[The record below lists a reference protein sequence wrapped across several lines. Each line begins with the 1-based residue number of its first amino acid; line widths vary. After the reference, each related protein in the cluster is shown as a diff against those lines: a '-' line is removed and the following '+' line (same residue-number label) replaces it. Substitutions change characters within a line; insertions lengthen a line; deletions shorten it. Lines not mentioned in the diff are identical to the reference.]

1 VDIVSKG
8 GNYLLNVGPTSEGV
22 IPQASQD
29 NLRGVGRWLKV
40 NGESIYGAG
49 PTPFGSEL
57 GEVDN
62 TTKDKRGNPGFKI
75 AKEWRCTT
83 KPGKLYIHLFKY
95 PSGGFELSRVD
106 GKVKKAYLLADAK
119 HSSLKLKQTGDKVN
133 VTLPASAPDAIDSV
147 LVLETAK

>member
-1 VDIVSKG
+1 M
-8 GNYLLNVGPTSEGV
+8 
-22 IPQASQD
+22 
-29 NLRGVGRWLKV
+29 GRWLKV

-62 TTKDKRGNPGFKI
+62 TTKDKKGNPGFKI
-75 AKEWRCTT
+75 AKDWRCTT

-95 PSGGFELSRVD
+95 PAAEFELSKVE

-119 HSSLKLKQTGDKVN
+119 HTSLKMKQSGDKVT
-133 VTLPASAPDAIDSV
+133 VVLPAKAPDAIDSV
-147 LVLETAK
+147 LVMETAK